1 MNKIISQLSVN
12 EKKTDKQTAAPF
24 AHTNSDDI
32 LFDFSDLN
40 VGDTGFVAQC
50 EGQNQQR
57 LMVLGLTPSTPFSVV
72 RVAPLGD
79 PVEISF
85 RGFSLTLRRNELKG
99 IKVKKS

>member
-1 MNKIISQLSVN
+1 MNNINKDISQLSPD
-12 EKKTDKQTAAPF
+12 EQKTVHYAQTNG
-24 AHTNSDDI
+24 HDI

-40 VGDTGFVAQC
+40 VGDKGFVAQC

-57 LMVLGLTPSTPFSVV
+57 LMILGLTPSTQFSVV

-85 RGFSLTLRRNELKG
+85 RGFSLTLRRDELKG
-99 IKVKKS
+99 IKVKKL